1 MSTLSTDMA
10 GLQMVI
16 AQAHKKAG
24 LESIGLIS
32 QFGLPVASVGVTLD
46 IGVMATTVFSIF
58 DRAGVELKLGETEH
72 IAIIGKSKQ
81 FIVKPIRKEKGKL
94 HSWFVAF
101 APVFGG
107 QGVIDFA
114 DLKNSITVSQ
124 TGIESK
130 KELPS
135 GLEENNLLST
145 TIAL

>member
-58 DRAGVELKLGETEH
+58 DRAGTDV
-72 IAIIGKSKQ
+72 
-81 FIVKPIRKEKGKL
+81 IV
-94 HSWFVAF
+94 
-101 APVFGG
+101 
-107 QGVIDFA
+107 
-114 DLKNSITVSQ
+114 SI
-124 TGIESK
+124 
-130 KELPS
+130 PS
-135 GLEENNLLST
+135 GSERR
-145 TIAL
+145 